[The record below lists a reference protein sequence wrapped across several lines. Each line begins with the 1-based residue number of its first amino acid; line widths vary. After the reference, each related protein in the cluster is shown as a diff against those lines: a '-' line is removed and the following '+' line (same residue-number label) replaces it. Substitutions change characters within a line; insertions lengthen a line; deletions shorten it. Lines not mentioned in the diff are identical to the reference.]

1 MEKVC
6 RLTGNTRL
14 IKNGFSSVNAAIE
27 WGKEVEDVITTAV
40 TAAIRQKDNEHGLAL
55 LEMRTANK
63 RELQKVLQK
72 LATLSK
78 RVDGL
83 AIREDN
89 KGDGGYNKS
98 GGGGNNGRKGG
109 DGGNHNTSRKNNNK
123 EIMTAAAT
131 NSGYTQ
137 KAWNTIPHGP
147 IRRGNGSTKSGTW
160 LEKFK
165 KGRSSTVE

>member
-1 MEKVC
+1 MK
-6 RLTGNTRL
+6 G
-14 IKNGFSSVNAAIE
+14 
-27 WGKEVEDVITTAV
+27 VITSGV
-40 TAAIRQKDNEHGLAL
+40 TAAIEKKDNEDALAL
-55 LEMRTANK
+55 TEMSTANK

-89 KGDGGYNKS
+89 KGDGRYNKS
-98 GGGGNNGRKGG
+98 GGGGNNGSRGG
-109 DGGNHNTSRKNNNK
+109 GGGNHNTSRKNDNK
-123 EIMTAAAT
+123 EIMPAAAT